1 MKYTSLFLDLDN
13 TLLDFNKAEYFAAKK
28 LFEKYGLPYD
38 DEAIKTYSSINSVF
52 WKRFESG
59 EIEKNEIYENR
70 FKAFCEHYGMSADT
84 AQMSK
89 DYFVN
94 LSEGYYTV
102 DGTFDIL
109 DFLKAKGYYL
119 YATTNGMSLTQYKR
133 IEKSG
138 LKPYFDKVFVS
149 EDAGH
154 QKPEKEYFEYVLE
167 NISEKDKS
175 KILIIGDSQSSDIL
189 GGINIGID
197 TCWYNPKGDKGAYI
211 PNYEIKNLLK
221 LKEIL

>member
-70 FKAFCEHYGMSADT
+70 FKAFCEHYDMTADT

-89 DYFVN
+89 DYFIN

-109 DFLKAKGYYL
+109 DYLKTKGYYL

-154 QKPEKEYFEYVLE
+154 QKPEKEYFEYVLK
-167 NISEKDKS
+167 NIPEKYKS
-175 KILIIGDSQSSDIL
+175 KILIVGDSQSSDIL
-189 GGINIGID
+189 GGINIEID

-211 PNYEIKNLLK
+211 PKYQIKNLFELK
-221 LKEIL
+221 KIL

>member
-13 TLLDFNKAEYFAAKK
+13 TLLDFNKAEYYAAKK
-28 LFEKYGLPYD
+28 LFEKYGLPCD
-38 DEAIKTYSSINSVF
+38 DEAIKTYSEINHSF

-59 EIEKNEIYENR
+59 EIKKDEIYENR
-70 FKAFCEHYGMSADT
+70 FKAFCERFGKTADT

-89 DYFVN
+89 DYFIN
-94 LSEGYYTV
+94 LSEGAYTV
-102 DGTFDIL
+102 EGTFDVL
-109 DFLKAKGYYL
+109 DYLKAKDYKL

-138 LKPYFDKVFVS
+138 LGPYFDKVFVS

-154 QKPEKEYFEYVLE
+154 QKPEKEYFEYVLK
-167 NISEKDKS
+167 NIPEKDKS
-175 KILIIGDSQSSDIL
+175 KILIVGDSQSSDIL

-197 TCWYNPKGDKGAYI
+197 TCWFNPEKIVGKYI
-211 PNYEIKNLLK
+211 PNYEIRNLFE
-221 LKEIL
+221 LKELL

>member
-13 TLLDFNKAEYFAAKK
+13 TLLDFNKAEYYAAKK
-28 LFEKYGLPYD
+28 LFEKYGLPCD
-38 DEAIKTYSSINSVF
+38 DEAIKTYSEINHSF

-59 EIEKNEIYENR
+59 EIKKDEIYENR
-70 FKAFCEHYGMSADT
+70 FKAFCERFGKTADT

-89 DYFVN
+89 DYFIN
-94 LSEGYYTV
+94 LSEGAYTV
-102 DGTFDIL
+102 EGTFDVL
-109 DFLKAKGYYL
+109 DYLKAKDYKL

-138 LKPYFDKVFVS
+138 LGPYFDKVFVS

-154 QKPEKEYFEYVLE
+154 QKPEKEYFEYVLK
-167 NISEKDKS
+167 NIPEKDKS
-175 KILIIGDSQSSDIL
+175 KILIVGDSQSSDIL

-197 TCWYNPKGDKGAYI
+197 TCWLNPEKIVGKYI
-211 PNYEIKNLLK
+211 PNYEIRNLFE
-221 LKEIL
+221 LKELL